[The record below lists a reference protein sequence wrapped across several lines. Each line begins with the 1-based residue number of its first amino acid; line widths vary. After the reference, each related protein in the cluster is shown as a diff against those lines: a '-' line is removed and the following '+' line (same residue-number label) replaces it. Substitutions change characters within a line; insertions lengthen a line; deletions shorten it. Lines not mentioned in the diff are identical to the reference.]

1 MIKTLTGLSIITIL
15 LTLTAYLVGGF
26 PLVREGL
33 SNALD
38 TSLQALPLVIAAFLL
53 IGQLQVLLTTDHINR
68 WLQKFTRSGGIIF
81 SSAAG
86 GLFPGPPYVYYPFIA
101 TLKEKGLPFYIFF
114 SFIIGKQIYD
124 FARIPME
131 VSLINPEIA
140 LLRYLIT
147 LPFPFLM
154 GLLSR
159 FIFTE
164 KLVNFLFGEGN
175 YK

>member
-1 MIKTLTGLSIITIL
+1 MNKTLTALSLTTLL
-15 LTLTAYLVGGF
+15 LTGIAYLKGGT

-33 SNALD
+33 SNALG
-38 TSLQALPLVIAAFLL
+38 TSLQALPLVIAAFIL
-53 IGQLQVLLTTDHINR
+53 IGQLQVLLSTDFINK
-68 WLQKFTRSGGIIF
+68 WLQKFTHSGGILF

-101 TLKEKGLPFYIFF
+101 SLKEKGLPFYIFF

-131 VSLINPEIA
+131 VSLINPGIA

-147 LPFPFLM
+147 LPFPFIM
-154 GLLSR
+154 GFLSR
-159 FIFTE
+159 YVFTE
-164 KLVNFLFGEGN
+164 KVIEYLFGKGN